1 MFSKNEQ
8 EPIWGVAGGGEA
20 QVWSTE
26 GPCSPPGFF
35 FSPLWLKTDK
45 DICDPSGY
53 QDSHGNSLVSY
64 SVLVSTRNWE
74 EGSMFQIKIALFPGV
89 LVFWLGMT
97 AFFFFSGATQLPS
110 STQRVLFSE
119 VEHCPLTYKS
129 GLQNVK
135 VSLSAFLK
143 TNLVKRCSGNKMGE
157 REEELRVKKPHFL
170 MRCFHQM
177 ASGVYSGLT
186 TLFHQRNK

>member
-26 GPCSPPGFF
+26 GPRSPPGFF

-97 AFFFFSGATQLPS
+97 AFFFFWGHSASQLNSEGPVFRGGTLSPNLQVRSPERQGITVCFFEDQSG
-110 STQRVLFSE
+110 
-119 VEHCPLTYKS
+119 K
-129 GLQNVK
+129 
-135 VSLSAFLK
+135 
-143 TNLVKRCSGNKMGE
+143 KM
-157 REEELRVKKPHFL
+157 LW
-170 MRCFHQM
+170 
-177 ASGVYSGLT
+177 
-186 TLFHQRNK
+186 